1 MNHLA
6 FISHSHMYFAIAQEI
21 CSRLKEN
28 GIASWVAPRDIVSDD
43 WAESIMK
50 GIARSDIFIPVVGE
64 HSVNSV
70 ECLKELTEATR
81 SCTYIIPFK
90 VDNSELSLSMQY
102 HLGPFHWLDASKPPL
117 EKRIDELVHRVL
129 HISDEEAVYI
139 NANRLRIAER
149 IEYPKESFTGRDS
162 ELNQIAEH
170 FAHEHVLFIQGMGG
184 IGKSEVA
191 KKYAEQFRER
201 YDTIVFTRYIS
212 GLQELFCS
220 DEILIENLK
229 RSNQES
235 RESWYQRKM
244 NAFRK
249 IVDSR
254 TLLIIDNFD
263 ADNDPCLD
271 DILNC
276 PCHILLTTRNNH
288 SDYPVMHIGHI
299 HNIEHVRSIFKTYYD
314 RPVRNWDDIDEI
326 LRLVNFHTIT
336 VELIAKQMKA
346 SFMTPDRMLK
356 LLKNT
361 GMNLPLKESVQMKG
375 SAEKHNSYYYIRQLF
390 ECEGLS
396 DEKKR
401 ILMCMSLV
409 PPSGVEVTL
418 LGKILELDSYDAVNG
433 LIDNSWLMLDTESY
447 MLQLH
452 PVICDVISHELQ
464 PNSLKCR
471 DYVRGVW
478 LLLKDCWW
486 FSEEERKT
494 YYPLLS
500 RLLQL
505 YPEPVAELFTEYSDF
520 VNICWMCGDYEQSKD
535 TAQKLYAFSC
545 REYGTA
551 SEQSGLAA
559 LHMAGAYLNSGED
572 IPAEEWYK
580 ISFENYKASNA
591 PVSAKMAQAC
601 FKIGRCA
608 SKHGDYEEAV
618 RYFDEAEKMYEQ
630 LIQNGESHPDQYE
643 DLKIARERMFMM
655 QGRYEEAVSL
665 CKSVYDVITRH
676 YGEENTSAAY
686 ALGDLG
692 ICYSYLRQNDKA
704 EEYLNHALEIN
715 IRNNGVKS
723 MTTSYVREAI
733 ADHFS
738 RTGDLKNALKQYS
751 VLELDLERDLGSE
764 NQHVVRIRNKRQD
777 TERSI

>member
-1 MNHLA
+1 
-6 FISHSHMYFAIAQEI
+6 MYFAIAQEI

-90 VDNSELSLSMQY
+90 VDNADLSPSMQY

-117 EKRIDELVHRVL
+117 EKRIDELVQRVL
-129 HISDEEAVYI
+129 HISDKETGYI
-139 NANRLRIAER
+139 NANRLHIAER

-162 ELNQIAEH
+162 EIDQIAEH

-184 IGKSEVA
+184 IGKSEIA

-229 RSNQES
+229 RSAQES

-249 IVDSR
+249 IVDSK

-263 ADNDPCLD
+263 TDNDPCLE
-271 DILNC
+271 DILRC

-299 HNIEHVRSIFKTYYD
+299 TNIEHVRKIFKTYYD
-314 RPVRNWDDIDEI
+314 RPVKNWDDIDEI
-326 LRLVNFHTIT
+326 LRLVSFHTIT
-336 VELIAKQMKA
+336 VELAAKQMKA
-346 SFMTPDRMLK
+346 SFMTPDRMLR

-375 SAEKHNSYYYIRQLF
+375 SAEKHNAYYYIRHLF
-390 ECEGLS
+390 EFESLS
-396 DEKKR
+396 DEKKS

-409 PPSGVEVTL
+409 PPGGIDVTL
-418 LGKILELDSYDAVNG
+418 LWRILELGSYDAVNS

-452 PVICDVISHELQ
+452 PVICDVISHELK
-464 PNSLKCR
+464 PDPYKCS
-471 DYVRGVW
+471 DYVRGIW
-478 LLLKDCWW
+478 LLMKDCWW
-486 FSEEERKT
+486 FTEEKRKA

-505 YPEPVAELFTEYSDF
+505 FPEPVSELFTEHSDF

-535 TAQKLYAFSC
+535 TAQRFYAFSC
-545 REYGTA
+545 KEYGTA

-559 LHMAGAYLNSGED
+559 LYMAGAYLNSGD
-572 IPAEEWYK
+572 DLSAEKWYK
-580 ISFENYKASNA
+580 VSFEAYKASNA
-591 PVSAKMAQAC
+591 PVSAKIAQAC

-608 SKHGDYEEAV
+608 AERGEYDEAV
-618 RYFDEAEKMYEQ
+618 KYFDEAERMYEK
-630 LIQNGESHPDQYE
+630 LIQDGGSHPDQYE
-643 DLKIARERMFMM
+643 DLKIARERMYMR

-665 CKSVYDVITRH
+665 CKSIYDFVTRH
-676 YGEENTSAAY
+676 YGEENTSTAY
-686 ALGDLG
+686 VLGDLG
-692 ICYSYLRQNDKA
+692 ICCSYLGQNDKA
-704 EEYLNHALEIN
+704 EEYLNHALEID
-715 IRNNGVKS
+715 IRNNGITS
-723 MTTSYVREAI
+723 MTTAYTREAI
-733 ADHFS
+733 ADHFL
-738 RTGDLKNALKQYS
+738 RAGDLKNAVKLYS
-751 VLELDLERDLGSE
+751 VLELDMERDLGSE
-764 NQHVVRIRNKRQD
+764 NHHVVRIRHKR
-777 TERSI
+777 ESAEHALSA